1 MDWLDQLP
9 GIVTGK
15 LTEYGQLADGFFAS
29 LETAIDEKI
38 DTIVMPGL
46 KQQTFGSPAPSAPPA
61 AFDVEKFLSGV
72 QHNWLLDKI
81 ESFFAGDTP
90 TQVNTDL
97 QAALDQLAVAMQDG
111 VQVVTDIGDLL
122 WQGLQEPF
130 ASSDSAQQARLA
142 EFVGLLKQAVHDL
155 LAFADAIVQAL
166 IDLAKAA
173 MDELDS
179 MLTHGFEDIPLVSKL
194 LAHFGVDTTMN
205 VGHLV
210 SLVLMFPATLA
221 NRIKNGAGATLFP
234 VVTVGGQD
242 GGTVADAQAD
252 WAFGLGLSAAV
263 GQGIWGPQTPS
274 ATCPGWRA
282 RSRPASSAGSTSPP
296 RSSWPSWNGPAR
308 PPGRRPLTRSTVP
321 ARTGR

>member
-1 MDWLDQLP
+1 VDWLDQLP

-166 IDLAKAA
+166 IDLKRSGRKVVLVTGR
-173 MDELDS
+173 ELPDLS
-179 MLTHGFEDIPLVSKL
+179 RCFSRLDLFDRP
-194 LAHFGVDTTMN
+194 ADRRR
-205 VGHLV
+205 VGDV
-210 SLVLMFPATLA
+210 E
-221 NRIKNGAGATLFP
+221 NRRMRLR
-234 VVTVGGQD
+234 
-242 GGTVADAQAD
+242 AQA
-252 WAFGLGLSAAV
+252 FELRHHSVNLGRV
-263 GQGIWGPQTPS
+263 
-274 ATCPGWRA
+274 
-282 RSRPASSAGSTSPP
+282 PP
-296 RSSWPSWNGPAR
+296 IDHD
-308 PPGRRPLTRSTVP
+308 RRPRAGEALGKRQSNPRRRTRDQRDGCGNCEQ
-321 ARTGR
+321 ALDE